1 MNLKTF
7 DFRNFSL
14 SSLCLFCAIKYIKKG
29 KKFLLEVVI
38 NDTESFDFK
47 IA

>member
-7 DFRNFSL
+7 DFRNSL
-14 SSLCLFCAIKYIKKG
+14 SFLCLFCAIKYIKKG